1 MGDRCVL
8 MFLLLLSKLSSI
20 WLVSHFLTF
29 VQESGRNFSDQ
40 IIRKVFT
47 VVLPSH
53 AAWTV
58 TYFLGSSACF
68 HITNSV
74 LFQWPQM

>member
-1 MGDRCVL
+1 

-20 WLVSHFLTF
+20 WLVSHFPTF

-40 IIRKVFT
+40 ITRKVFT
-47 VVLPSH
+47 VVLLSH

-58 TYFLGSSACF
+58 TYFLVGVAPTAPLVHSAWESSVE
-68 HITNSV
+68 TS
-74 LFQWPQM
+74 